1 MIGWLRGELVA
12 RRPQGAIISA
22 GGVGYLVTLAGE
34 TLADQDLGQQV
45 ELHIYTQVREDTLAL
60 FGFENEA
67 ALETFHSLI
76 SVSGV
81 GPKLAVGLLGGISPD
96 DLAIAIEM
104 SDTVR
109 LKALPGVGK
118 RLAERLIVEL
128 KGKLK
133 ARSGAVP
140 ALAASPKMEVWADLK
155 SALLNLQYRP
165 REVDRALDELVR
177 THPEGSF
184 DELFREAMK
193 SMRR

>member
-1 MIGWLRGELVA
+1 
-12 RRPQGAIISA
+12 
-22 GGVGYLVTLAGE
+22 
-34 TLADQDLGQQV
+34 
-45 ELHIYTQVREDTLAL
+45 
-60 FGFENEA
+60 
-67 ALETFHSLI
+67 
-76 SVSGV
+76 
-81 GPKLAVGLLGGISPD
+81 
-96 DLAIAIEM
+96 LAIAIEM

-140 ALAASPKMEVWADLK
+140 ALAASPKMGVWADLK

-165 REVDRALDELVR
+165 REVDRALGELVR